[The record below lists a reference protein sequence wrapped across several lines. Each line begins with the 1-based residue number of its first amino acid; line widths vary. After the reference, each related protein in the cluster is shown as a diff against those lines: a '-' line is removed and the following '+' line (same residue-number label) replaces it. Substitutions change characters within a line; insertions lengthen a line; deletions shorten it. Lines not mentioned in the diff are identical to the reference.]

1 MDLTDLH
8 IFRTVVEEG
17 GIVRASI
24 KLHRVQSG
32 ITTRIKNLESSLGT
46 ELFYRS
52 KQRLHLSPSGELLL
66 DYAERLLQLSDE
78 ARQAVSGSAPRGVF
92 RIGALEST
100 CASRLPGVLADY
112 HAAFPDV
119 RIELTTGTN
128 DALTAAVA
136 ERHLDA
142 AFVAEAPTAQGLA
155 HKPLFTERLVLIS
168 AAQRGPIRRPQDVA
182 SDTLIAFPHGCAYRR
197 VLQRWL
203 GPAHT
208 PATRVL
214 ELGSYHAIVACV
226 ASGTGIALIP
236 ESVLDTVNGAEVRQ
250 HRLPHAVSDVVT
262 PLIWRVG
269 EQSAPLLAMRDLLK
283 RQEREGLRQPV
294 GHQVDREGRGQ
305 DHPDADDPQSGAS
318 GRSGP

>member
-8 IFRTVVEEG
+8 VFRTVVQEG
-17 GIVRASI
+17 GIVSASVE
-24 KLHRVQSG
+24 LHRVPSG
-32 ITTRIKNLESSLGT
+32 ISTRIKHLEASLGT
-46 ELFYRS
+46 VLFYRS
-52 KQRLHLSPSGELLL
+52 KQRLHLTPSGELLL
-66 DYAERLLQLSDE
+66 GYAERLLQLSDE

-100 CASRLPGVLADY
+100 TASRLPGVLADY
-112 HAAFPDV
+112 HADYPDV
-119 RIELTTGTN
+119 RVELTTGTN

-136 ERHLDA
+136 ERRLDA
-142 AFVAEAPTAQGLA
+142 AFVADAPTAQDLA
-155 HKPLFTERLVLIS
+155 HMPLFTENLVLIS
-168 AAQRGPIRRPQDVA
+168 AAQRSPIRQPEDVA

-236 ESVLDTVNGAEVRQ
+236 ESVLDTVRGAEVRQ
-250 HRLPHAVSDVVT
+250 HRLPYAVSHVVT
-262 PLIWRVG
+262 PLIWRGG
-269 EQSAPLLAMRDLLK
+269 EQSAPLLALRDLLT
-283 RQEREGLRQPV
+283 RREDLRQPKGQQLDHA
-294 GHQVDREGRGQ
+294 GHR
-305 DHPDADDPQSGAS
+305 
-318 GRSGP
+318 